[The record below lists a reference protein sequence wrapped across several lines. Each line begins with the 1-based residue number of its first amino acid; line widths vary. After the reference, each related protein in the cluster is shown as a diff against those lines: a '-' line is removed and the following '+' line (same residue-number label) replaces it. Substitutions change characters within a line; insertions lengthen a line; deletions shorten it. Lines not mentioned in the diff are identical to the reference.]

1 MTKAIRKAAN
11 VGARAKLAEYAEK
24 HRELEELL
32 LQYKQADAYQRGR
45 ITERNRALVKL
56 NQDLNDSYQE
66 AGNLRRRVQELEAVT
81 SGQEIRISGLLQA
94 EATLKANNREAW
106 QQYKDMRR
114 LARALFTALVAA
126 LGYAL
131 VMVLI

>member
-32 LQYKQADAYQRGR
+32 LQYKHADAYQRGR

-66 AGNLRRRVQELEAVT
+66 AGDLRRRVQELEAVV
-81 SGQEIRISGLLQA
+81 SGQETRISGLLQA